1 MAWSFKKSANVV
13 IEIWQPLNLLLVMF
27 ITYPAPK
34 QHAKQA
40 SATDHGDAVGGGCET
55 KLQPVKN

>member
-1 MAWSFKKSANVV
+1 M
-13 IEIWQPLNLLLVMF
+13 LLVMF

-55 KLQPVKN
+55 KLQPVKNWLMIVTV